1 MLLANKKYII
11 VVYDDFIYR
20 NKFILLFYLVDE
32 TNIWVSYK
40 YFRKTSHIKFVFF
53 IFFSND

>member
-32 TNIWVSYK
+32 TNI
-40 YFRKTSHIKFVFF
+40 
-53 IFFSND
+53 

>member
-20 NKFILLFYLVDE
+20 NKVILLFYLVDE
-32 TNIWVSYK
+32 TNIWLK
-40 YFRKTSHIKFVFF
+40 LQVFP
-53 IFFSND
+53 